1 MFIATCTVYM
11 CTLTAHSL
19 PTVTFVCFLLLLLSS
34 SPPTSAGCQPYSE
47 VQENY
52 TQFIPICQQTASS
65 NCTCGNGQRVSHIG
79 SIFTFSIIIVIHR
92 FSANIVN
99 TVLLVAIGLSW
110 KWCNMHC
117 LFAITCWR
125 LIQWF
130 YSALQKFHH
139 NYYIILYRTPPYPR

>member
-1 MFIATCTVYM
+1 MFFFLQACATFKLLLTPHSLMAYLTLLDQVKIPGNTYYLIILYFIIYFRSVVFIATCTVYM

-65 NCTCGNGQRVSHIG
+65 NCNCSNGQQVSHIG
-79 SIFTFSIIIVIHR
+79 SIVSITFS
-92 FSANIVN
+92 
-99 TVLLVAIGLSW
+99 TL
-110 KWCNMHC
+110 
-117 LFAITCWR
+117 
-125 LIQWF
+125 
-130 YSALQKFHH
+130 
-139 NYYIILYRTPPYPR
+139 